1 MMSAA
6 STAPS
11 ADGGVA
17 AGPGGDPAVGGV
29 TRAEGTAGTAG
40 GAPRRRKHRDDTRL
54 ALLFILPASI
64 GLLVFL
70 VWPLLTGLYYSL
82 TEYSILTPPKWVG
95 LENYANMLSDPVFW
109 QSLRVTVLYVVIN
122 IGVQTVLALLIAV
135 LMQRL
140 TQNTWL
146 RSLVLT
152 PYLVSNVVAA
162 IVFLWLLDSQL
173 GIVNLILQGIGFD
186 PIAFWANEK
195 WVIPTIAL
203 VNVWRHMGYT
213 ALLLFAG
220 LQSIPEQLYEAAR
233 TEGAGEWQLFRRI
246 TLPLLRPILALVLI
260 MSIIGSFQV
269 FDTVSVTTQGGPSD
283 ASKVLQ
289 MYIYENAF
297 GQYQFGYASAL
308 SVALLVILM
317 VITFAQY
324 FLTRAGQSDLD

>member
-1 MMSAA
+1 MSTTA
-6 STAPS
+6 ST
-11 ADGGVA
+11 
-17 AGPGGDPAVGGV
+17 PA
-29 TRAEGTAGTAG
+29 TS
-40 GAPRRRKHRDDTRL
+40 GAPPVPRRKKRDDTRL
-54 ALLFILPASI
+54 ALLFIAPATL

-70 VWPLLTGLYYSL
+70 VWPLLTGIYYSF
-82 TEYSILTPPKWVG
+82 TEYTTLTPPQWVG
-95 LENYANMLSDPVFW
+95 LENYQRMFGDPVFW
-109 QSLRVTVLYVVIN
+109 NSLKVTVWYVILN
-122 IGVQTVLALLIAV
+122 ISVQTMVALVIAV

-140 TQNTWL
+140 TQSTIL

-162 IVFLWLLDSQL
+162 IVFLWILDTQM
-173 GIVNLILQGIGFD
+173 GIFNIFLQWIGFD
-186 PIAFWANEK
+186 PVAFWASET

-203 VNVWRHMGYT
+203 VNVWRHVGYT

-220 LQSIPEQLYEAAR
+220 LQSIPAHLYEAAR
-233 TEGAGEWQLFRRI
+233 TDGAGEITMFRRI

-260 MSIIGSFQV
+260 MTIIGSFQV
-269 FDTVSVTTQGGPSD
+269 FDTVSVTTQGGPAD

-297 GQYQFGYASAL
+297 SQYEFGYASAL

-324 FLTRAGQSDLD
+324 RFSNAGQSDLD

>member
-1 MMSAA
+1 M
-6 STAPS
+6 STATTTTRS
-11 ADGGVA
+11 A
-17 AGPGGDPAVGGV
+17 PG
-29 TRAEGTAGTAG
+29 R
-40 GAPRRRKHRDDTRL
+40 RRRKDDTKL
-54 ALLFILPASI
+54 ALLFIAPASV

-70 VWPLLTGLYYSL
+70 VWPLLTGIYYSF
-82 TEYSILTPPKWVG
+82 TEYTTLTPPVWVG
-95 LENYANMLSDPVFW
+95 LENYQRMLADPVFW
-109 QSLRVTVLYVVIN
+109 NSLKVTVLYVVLN
-122 IGVQTVLALLIAV
+122 IGIQTVVALLMAV

-140 TQNTWL
+140 TQSTLL

-162 IVFLWLLDSQL
+162 LVFLWILDTQL
-173 GIVNLILQGIGFD
+173 GIVNIFLQWVGFD
-186 PIAFWANEK
+186 PVAFWASET
-195 WVIPTIAL
+195 WVIPTVAL

-220 LQSIPEQLYEAAR
+220 LQSIPTYLYEAAR
-233 TEGAGEWQLFRRI
+233 TEGAGEWAQFRRI

-269 FDTVSVTTQGGPSD
+269 FDTISVTTQGGPAD

-308 SVALLVILM
+308 SVALLLILM

-324 FLTRAGQSDLD
+324 FASRAGQSDLD

>member
-1 MMSAA
+1 MSAA
-6 STAPS
+6 STT
-11 ADGGVA
+11 
-17 AGPGGDPAVGGV
+17 GPPPA
-29 TRAEGTAGTAG
+29 
-40 GAPRRRKHRDDTRL
+40 RRKHRDDTRL

-95 LENYANMLSDPVFW
+95 LENYTNMLSDPVFW
-109 QSLRVTVLYVVIN
+109 KSLRVTVLYVVIN

-186 PIAFWANEK
+186 PVSFWANEK

>member
-1 MMSAA
+1 MSTTTPEA
-6 STAPS
+6 TRT
-11 ADGGVA
+11 
-17 AGPGGDPAVGGV
+17 PGTRPAL
-29 TRAEGTAGTAG
+29 
-40 GAPRRRKHRDDTRL
+40 PRRRHRDDTRL
-54 ALLFILPASI
+54 ALLFILPASV

-70 VWPLLTGLYYSL
+70 VWPLITGLYYSF
-82 TEYSILTPPKWVG
+82 TEYAILTPAQWVG
-95 LENYANMLSDPVFW
+95 LENYRTMLTDPVFW
-109 QSLRVTVLYVVIN
+109 KSLRVTVLYVLIN
-122 IGVQTVLALLIAV
+122 IGVQTVVALLIAV

-140 TQNTWL
+140 TQSTWL
-146 RSLVLT
+146 RSIVLA

-162 IVFLWLLDSQL
+162 IVFLWMLDSQL
-173 GIVNLILQGIGFD
+173 GIVNIALQAIGFD
-186 PIAFWANEK
+186 PVSFWASET
-195 WVIPTIAL
+195 WVIPTVAL

-269 FDTVSVTTQGGPSD
+269 FDTISVTTQGGPSD

-297 GQYQFGYASAL
+297 AQYQFGYASAL
-308 SVALLVILM
+308 SVALLVIL
-317 VITFAQY
+317 VIITFAQY
-324 FLTRAGQSDLD
+324 FLSRAGESDLD

>member
-1 MMSAA
+1 MSTITPEAGRA
-6 STAPS
+6 PGSTP
-11 ADGGVA
+11 V
-17 AGPGGDPAVGGV
+17 PA
-29 TRAEGTAGTAG
+29 
-40 GAPRRRKHRDDTRL
+40 RRRRRRDDTRL
-54 ALLFILPASI
+54 ALLFILPAAV

-82 TEYSILTPPKWVG
+82 TEYAILTPPQWVG
-95 LENYANMLSDPVFW
+95 LENYRAMLTDPVFW
-109 QSLRVTVLYVVIN
+109 KSLRVTVLYVVIN
-122 IGVQTVLALLIAV
+122 IGVQTVVALLIAV

-140 TQNTWL
+140 TRSTWL
-146 RSLVLT
+146 RSLVLA

-162 IVFLWLLDSQL
+162 IVFLWMLDSQL
-173 GIVNLILQGIGFD
+173 GIVNIALQAVGFD
-186 PIAFWANEK
+186 PISFWANET
-195 WVIPTIAL
+195 WVIPTVAL

-220 LQSIPEQLYEAAR
+220 LQSIPEQLYEAGR
-233 TEGAGEWQLFRRI
+233 TEGAGEIQLFRRI

-260 MSIIGSFQV
+260 MTVIGSFQV

-317 VITFAQY
+317 IITFAQY

>member
-1 MMSAA
+1 M
-6 STAPS
+6 STATTSTRS
-11 ADGGVA
+11 A
-17 AGPGGDPAVGGV
+17 P
-29 TRAEGTAGTAG
+29 TR
-40 GAPRRRKHRDDTRL
+40 RRRKDDTKL
-54 ALLFILPASI
+54 ALLFIAPASF

-82 TEYSILTPPKWVG
+82 TEYTTLTPPSWVG
-95 LENYANMLSDPVFW
+95 LENYRRLLADPVFW
-109 QSLRVTVLYVVIN
+109 NSLKVTVVYVAIN
-122 IGVQTVLALLIAV
+122 IGVQTIVALVIAV

-140 TQNTWL
+140 TQSTVL
-146 RSLVLT
+146 RSLVLA

-162 IVFLWLLDSQL
+162 IVFLWILDTQL
-173 GIVNLILQGIGFD
+173 GIVNIFLQWVGFD
-186 PIAFWANEK
+186 PVSFWSSET
-195 WVIPTIAL
+195 WVIPTVAL

-220 LQSIPEQLYEAAR
+220 LQSIPTFLYEAAR
-233 TEGAGEWQLFRRI
+233 TEGAGEITMFRRI

-260 MSIIGSFQV
+260 MTIIGSFQV
-269 FDTVSVTTQGGPSD
+269 FDTISVTTQGGPAD

-308 SVALLVILM
+308 SVALLLILM

-324 FLTRAGQSDLD
+324 RMSNAGQSDLD

>member
-1 MMSAA
+1 MSAA
-6 STAPS
+6 STAELP
-11 ADGGVA
+11 
-17 AGPGGDPAVGGV
+17 PA
-29 TRAEGTAGTAG
+29 
-40 GAPRRRKHRDDTRL
+40 RRKHRDDTRL

-95 LENYANMLSDPVFW
+95 LENYTNMLSDPVFW
-109 QSLRVTVLYVVIN
+109 KSLRVTVLYVVIN

-186 PIAFWANEK
+186 PVSFWANEK